1 MNDRPTGSPSG
12 ITRKRPAKKLPP
24 IVPPKVDSGSPSPG
38 KAKEP
43 PANRNMPQAPHN
55 RAITPSSNR

>member
-12 ITRKRPAKKLPP
+12 ITRKRPGKKLPP
-24 IVPPKVDSGSPSPG
+24 IVPPREPG

-43 PANRNMPQAPHN
+43 PANRNIPQAPHN